1 MFKFKLQ
8 AVLDHRQLI
17 EDNIKKALA
26 EIKQKLIE
34 NQKKLETLINKET
47 DTMHILK
54 QEQANGISSHDV
66 IAYQDF
72 LKDLSKRITLQRKA
86 IDEIC
91 EQEEETKKA
100 LREAVKQKQ
109 ILEKLREQGMDR
121 YHQNMLK
128 KEQEFIDEI
137 AVNQFVRS
145 RLEKSGE
152 E

>member
-17 EDNIKKALA
+17 EDNIQKELA
-26 EIKQKLIE
+26 EIKQQLIGS
-34 NQKKLETLINKET
+34 QKKLETLINKET

-54 QEQANGISSHDV
+54 REQTKGLSSHDV

-109 ILEKLREQGMDR
+109 ILEKLKEQGMDR
-121 YHQNMLK
+121 YHRNMLK

-137 AVNQFVRS
+137 AVNKFVRS
-145 RLEKSGE
+145 SLENSGE

>member
-17 EDNIKKALA
+17 EDNIKKTLA
-26 EIKQKLIE
+26 EIKQTLIE
-34 NQKKLETLINKET
+34 NQKNLETLINKET

-54 QEQANGISSHDV
+54 QDQAEGISSHNV

-72 LKDLSKRITLQRKA
+72 LRDLSKRITLQRKA